1 MRAGL
6 AFASSD
12 ADFGVSAAVPV
23 LIAQS
28 IIEAALKL
36 QSVVLGRGS
45 DLKIR
50 ADRRF
55 TEYFRLDAHKKLR
68 ETQDALA
75 GVVCLRGVGQWP
87 CLSRSTAGCYPA
99 AELGARPGLYVEPAS
114 IRPNAANVAGTVSA
128 WKEYEG
134 GYINRPPFSGNIV
147 GNQRESWVTAMW
159 IRTSTAAVLV
169 LTASVALAASADYQI
184 VKVASVA
191 SATIDTL
198 KPKTIFFTDH
208 RTDDKSDKGAFIRFD
223 DWSKTRPIEFKFL
236 NLFPTFK
243 EGMVH
248 KIIDGSKKEVKDE
261 LQMYVTEA
269 RFMLSRPAESV
280 DLKQFASLPF
290 IQSIDPSI
298 KHVAIK
304 PEDVSTLKDEKGTN
318 NKNPDRN
325 WCEGPNVTACIRSS
339 YKLEGKLPIGVAL
352 ANKLRDSEKK
362 LTDTI
367 EFESEMR
374 LLKAADVDEASLKQL
389 TGVNTPVAG
398 MLEQNM
404 FYVNQVMRFG
414 KLIAVF
420 QPNPADAKSTVTT
433 VVIALAVGSST
444 LEQKKKY
451 ENVPVLRNLVPS
463 QVLLGNSSFNTG
475 ESISAGLP
483 NYVRNRI
490 KAIAGILDR
499 G

>member
-1 MRAGL
+1 
-6 AFASSD
+6 
-12 ADFGVSAAVPV
+12 
-23 LIAQS
+23 
-28 IIEAALKL
+28 
-36 QSVVLGRGS
+36 
-45 DLKIR
+45 
-50 ADRRF
+50 
-55 TEYFRLDAHKKLR
+55 
-68 ETQDALA
+68 
-75 GVVCLRGVGQWP
+75 
-87 CLSRSTAGCYPA
+87 
-99 AELGARPGLYVEPAS
+99 
-114 IRPNAANVAGTVSA
+114 
-128 WKEYEG
+128 
-134 GYINRPPFSGNIV
+134 
-147 GNQRESWVTAMW
+147 MW
-159 IRTSTAAVLV
+159 IRTSTAALLV
-169 LTASVALAASADYQI
+169 LTTSVALAASAADYQI

-191 SATIDTL
+191 GATIDTL

-208 RTDDKSDKGAFIRFD
+208 RTDDTSDKGAFIRFD
-223 DWSKTRPIEFKFL
+223 EWSKTRPVEYKFL
-236 NLFPTFK
+236 NIFPGFK

-248 KIIDGSKKEVKDE
+248 KIIDGTRKEVKDE

-269 RFMLSRPAESV
+269 RFMLSRPADSV

-298 KHVAIK
+298 KHVTIK

-318 NKNPDRN
+318 NKNADRN
-325 WCEGPNVTACIRSS
+325 WCEGPTVTACIRSS
-339 YKLEGKLPIGVAL
+339 YKLEGKLPMGVAL

-362 LTDTI
+362 LSDTI

-374 LLKAADVDEASLKQL
+374 LLKASDLDEAGLKQL

-398 MLEQNM
+398 VLEQNM

-414 KLIAVF
+414 KLLAVF
-420 QPNPADAKSTVTT
+420 QPNPADPKSTVTT

-444 LEQKKKY
+444 IEQKKKY

-483 NYVRNRI
+483 SYVRNRI

>member
-1 MRAGL
+1 
-6 AFASSD
+6 
-12 ADFGVSAAVPV
+12 
-23 LIAQS
+23 
-28 IIEAALKL
+28 
-36 QSVVLGRGS
+36 
-45 DLKIR
+45 
-50 ADRRF
+50 
-55 TEYFRLDAHKKLR
+55 
-68 ETQDALA
+68 
-75 GVVCLRGVGQWP
+75 
-87 CLSRSTAGCYPA
+87 
-99 AELGARPGLYVEPAS
+99 
-114 IRPNAANVAGTVSA
+114 
-128 WKEYEG
+128 
-134 GYINRPPFSGNIV
+134 
-147 GNQRESWVTAMW
+147 MW
-159 IRTSTAAVLV
+159 IKTSTAVLLV
-169 LTASVALAASADYQI
+169 LASTVALAASADYQI

-191 SATIDTL
+191 KATIDTL
-198 KPKTIFFTDH
+198 KPRTIFFTDH
-208 RTDDKSDKGAFIRFD
+208 RTDETSDKGAFIRFD
-223 DWSKTRPIEFKFL
+223 EWSKSRPAEYKFL
-236 NLFPTFK
+236 NIFPGFK

-269 RFMLSRPAESV
+269 RFMLSRPADTV
-280 DLKQFASLPF
+280 NLKSFASLPF

-298 KHVAIK
+298 KHAAITSA
-304 PEDVSTLKDEKGTN
+304 DVSTLKDEKGTN
-318 NKNPDRN
+318 NMNPERK
-325 WCEGPNVTACIRSS
+325 WCEGTGVTACIRSN

-352 ANKLRDSEKK
+352 ANKLRDSERK
-362 LTDTI
+362 LSDTI

-374 LLKAADVDEASLKQL
+374 LLKGADLDEAGLKQL
-389 TGVNTPVAG
+389 TGINTPVAG

-420 QPNPADAKSTVTT
+420 QPNPADAKSTITT

-444 LEQKKKY
+444 LDQKKKY

-483 NYVRNRI
+483 SYVRNRI

>member
-1 MRAGL
+1 
-6 AFASSD
+6 
-12 ADFGVSAAVPV
+12 
-23 LIAQS
+23 
-28 IIEAALKL
+28 
-36 QSVVLGRGS
+36 
-45 DLKIR
+45 
-50 ADRRF
+50 
-55 TEYFRLDAHKKLR
+55 
-68 ETQDALA
+68 
-75 GVVCLRGVGQWP
+75 
-87 CLSRSTAGCYPA
+87 
-99 AELGARPGLYVEPAS
+99 
-114 IRPNAANVAGTVSA
+114 
-128 WKEYEG
+128 
-134 GYINRPPFSGNIV
+134 
-147 GNQRESWVTAMW
+147 MW
-159 IRTSTAAVLV
+159 IKTSTAALLA
-169 LTASVALAASADYQI
+169 LTTSVALAASADYQI

-208 RTDDKSDKGAFIRFD
+208 RTDDTSDKGAFIRFD
-223 DWSKTRPIEFKFL
+223 DWSKSRPFEYKFL

-269 RFMLSRPAESV
+269 RFMLSRPADSV

-298 KHVAIK
+298 KHVAMK
-304 PEDVSTLKDEKGTN
+304 PEDASTLKDEKGTN

-325 WCEGPNVTACIRSS
+325 WCEGANVTACIRSS

-362 LTDTI
+362 LSDTI

-374 LLKAADVDEASLKQL
+374 LLKATEVDEAGLKQL

-398 MLEQNM
+398 VIEQNM

-444 LEQKKKY
+444 LDQKKKY

-463 QVLLGNSSFNTG
+463 QVLLGYSSFNTG

-490 KAIAGILDR
+490 KAIAG
-499 G
+499 

>member
-1 MRAGL
+1 
-6 AFASSD
+6 
-12 ADFGVSAAVPV
+12 
-23 LIAQS
+23 
-28 IIEAALKL
+28 
-36 QSVVLGRGS
+36 
-45 DLKIR
+45 
-50 ADRRF
+50 
-55 TEYFRLDAHKKLR
+55 
-68 ETQDALA
+68 
-75 GVVCLRGVGQWP
+75 
-87 CLSRSTAGCYPA
+87 
-99 AELGARPGLYVEPAS
+99 
-114 IRPNAANVAGTVSA
+114 
-128 WKEYEG
+128 
-134 GYINRPPFSGNIV
+134 
-147 GNQRESWVTAMW
+147 MW
-159 IRTSTAAVLV
+159 IKTSTAALLV
-169 LTASVALAASADYQI
+169 LTSTVALAASADYQI

-191 SATIDTL
+191 GATIDTL

-208 RTDDKSDKGAFIRFD
+208 RTDETSDKGAFIRFD
-223 DWSKTRPIEFKFL
+223 DWSKNRPVEYKFL
-236 NLFPTFK
+236 NLFPSFK

-248 KIIDGSKKEVKDE
+248 KIIDGTRKEVKDE

-269 RFMLSRPAESV
+269 RFMLSRPADTV
-280 DLKQFASLPF
+280 DLKAFASLPF

-304 PEDVSTLKDEKGTN
+304 PEDISTLKDEKGTN

-325 WCEGPNVTACIRSS
+325 WCEGPAVTACIRSS

-362 LTDTI
+362 LSDTI

-374 LLKAADVDEASLKQL
+374 LLNAADVDEAGLKQL
-389 TGVNTPVAG
+389 TGVNTQVAG
-398 MLEQNM
+398 VLEQNM

>member
-1 MRAGL
+1 
-6 AFASSD
+6 
-12 ADFGVSAAVPV
+12 
-23 LIAQS
+23 
-28 IIEAALKL
+28 
-36 QSVVLGRGS
+36 
-45 DLKIR
+45 
-50 ADRRF
+50 
-55 TEYFRLDAHKKLR
+55 
-68 ETQDALA
+68 
-75 GVVCLRGVGQWP
+75 
-87 CLSRSTAGCYPA
+87 
-99 AELGARPGLYVEPAS
+99 
-114 IRPNAANVAGTVSA
+114 
-128 WKEYEG
+128 
-134 GYINRPPFSGNIV
+134 
-147 GNQRESWVTAMW
+147 MW
-159 IRTSTAAVLV
+159 IKSSTAALLV
-169 LTASVALAASADYQI
+169 FATTVALAASQDYQI

-191 SATIDTL
+191 GATIDTL
-198 KPKTIFFTDH
+198 KPRTIFFTDH
-208 RTDDKSDKGAFIRFD
+208 RTDETSDKGAFIRFD
-223 DWSKTRPIEFKFL
+223 DWSRSRPVEYKFL
-236 NLFPTFK
+236 NLFPNFK

-269 RFMLSRPAESV
+269 RFMLSRPADTV
-280 DLKQFASLPF
+280 NLKTFATLPF
-290 IQSIDPSI
+290 IQSVDPTI
-298 KHVAIK
+298 KHEAIK
-304 PEDVSTLKDEKGTN
+304 PADVSTLKDEKGAN
-318 NKNPDRN
+318 NKNPDRA
-325 WCEGPNVTACIRSS
+325 WCEGAAVTACIRSH

-362 LTDTI
+362 LSDTI

-374 LLKAADVDEASLKQL
+374 LLKGADIDEAGLKQL
-389 TGVNTPVAG
+389 TGVTTPVAG

-420 QPNPADAKSTVTT
+420 QPNPSDAKSTITT

-483 NYVRNRI
+483 SYVRNRI

>member
-1 MRAGL
+1 
-6 AFASSD
+6 
-12 ADFGVSAAVPV
+12 
-23 LIAQS
+23 
-28 IIEAALKL
+28 
-36 QSVVLGRGS
+36 
-45 DLKIR
+45 
-50 ADRRF
+50 
-55 TEYFRLDAHKKLR
+55 
-68 ETQDALA
+68 
-75 GVVCLRGVGQWP
+75 
-87 CLSRSTAGCYPA
+87 
-99 AELGARPGLYVEPAS
+99 
-114 IRPNAANVAGTVSA
+114 
-128 WKEYEG
+128 
-134 GYINRPPFSGNIV
+134 
-147 GNQRESWVTAMW
+147 MW
-159 IRTSTAAVLV
+159 IKSPTATLLV
-169 LTASVALAASADYQI
+169 FATTVALAASQDYQI

-191 SATIDTL
+191 GATIDTL

-208 RTDDKSDKGAFIRFD
+208 RTDETSDKGAFIRFD
-223 DWSKTRPIEFKFL
+223 EWSRSRPVEYKFL
-236 NLFPTFK
+236 NLFPSFK

-269 RFMLSRPAESV
+269 RFMLSRPADTV
-280 DLKQFASLPF
+280 DLKTFATLPF
-290 IQSIDPSI
+290 IKSIDPSI
-298 KHVAIK
+298 KHEAIK
-304 PEDVSTLKDEKGTN
+304 PADVSTLKDEKGAN
-318 NKNPDRN
+318 NKNSDRA
-325 WCEGPNVTACIRSS
+325 WCEGTGVTACIRST

-362 LTDTI
+362 LSDTI

-374 LLKAADVDEASLKQL
+374 LLKGADIDEAGLKQL

-398 MLEQNM
+398 VLEQNM

-420 QPNPADAKSTVTT
+420 QPNPANAKSTITT

-483 NYVRNRI
+483 SYVRNRI
-490 KAIAGILDR
+490 KAIAGLLDR

>member
-1 MRAGL
+1 
-6 AFASSD
+6 
-12 ADFGVSAAVPV
+12 
-23 LIAQS
+23 
-28 IIEAALKL
+28 
-36 QSVVLGRGS
+36 
-45 DLKIR
+45 
-50 ADRRF
+50 
-55 TEYFRLDAHKKLR
+55 
-68 ETQDALA
+68 
-75 GVVCLRGVGQWP
+75 
-87 CLSRSTAGCYPA
+87 
-99 AELGARPGLYVEPAS
+99 
-114 IRPNAANVAGTVSA
+114 
-128 WKEYEG
+128 
-134 GYINRPPFSGNIV
+134 
-147 GNQRESWVTAMW
+147 MW
-159 IRTSTAAVLV
+159 IKTSTAALLA
-169 LTASVALAASADYQI
+169 LTTSVALAASADYQI

-223 DWSKTRPIEFKFL
+223 DWSKSRPFEYKFL

-269 RFMLSRPAESV
+269 RFMLSRPADSV

-298 KHVAIK
+298 KHVAMK
-304 PEDVSTLKDEKGTN
+304 PEDASTLKDEKGTN

-325 WCEGPNVTACIRSS
+325 WCEGANVTACIRSS

-362 LTDTI
+362 LSDTI

-374 LLKAADVDEASLKQL
+374 LLKAADLDEAGLKQL

-398 MLEQNM
+398 VIEQNM

-444 LEQKKKY
+444 LDQKKKY

-463 QVLLGNSSFNTG
+463 QVLLGYSSFNTG